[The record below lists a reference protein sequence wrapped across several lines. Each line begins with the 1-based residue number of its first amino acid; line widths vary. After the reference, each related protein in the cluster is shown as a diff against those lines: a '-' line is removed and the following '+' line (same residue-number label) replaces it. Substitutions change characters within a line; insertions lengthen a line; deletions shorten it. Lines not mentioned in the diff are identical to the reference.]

1 MRKKVMNIVCVTLG
15 LAILGVLMWYKS
27 SEIKTFD
34 KVYEDGIN
42 QIDLNS
48 VRLEDRG
55 VTIDFS
61 EIIIGKQEEMR
72 KLIVSSLEATVSM
85 EISDRLIEKL
95 DFDFLKKTQRV
106 SYTGTGYFVVNL
118 DEISK
123 NDIVEDKDNK
133 VITIKVENAQLQV
146 IEIDPYN
153 IIIDEVKEGL
163 LARGDIKLTVSDYNM
178 IEKELRNRLEAQFN
192 TVKNGQEANEMAL
205 KMVKEVYEPIV
216 KAIDPG
222 YSVRI
227 EFK

>member
-15 LAILGVLMWYKS
+15 FAILGVLMWYKS